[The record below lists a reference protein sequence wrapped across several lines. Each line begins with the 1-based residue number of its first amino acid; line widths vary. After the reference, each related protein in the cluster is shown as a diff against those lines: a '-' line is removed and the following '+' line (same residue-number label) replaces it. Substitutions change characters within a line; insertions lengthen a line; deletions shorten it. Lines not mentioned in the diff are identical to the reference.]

1 MNCRPERRV
10 LQRWATALC
19 AASLLA
25 IGLPLAA
32 QDSRSPAQNSL
43 AAAERFA
50 AAQND
55 RAARVELLNAVQK
68 DPDLAPAR
76 IALAAISL
84 RLADPDSADAAL
96 RKAIDL
102 GASPAQ
108 LRHLLGETYRQQRRY
123 DEALS
128 QLEAADIAPE
138 HRAEAARYAGRT
150 YQDLGNADAARAAFD
165 RALALGD
172 PNAELWTDIGR
183 FRLARHDIAGAADAA
198 ERAVAIDGRDAGAL
212 GLRGETVRAQFGL
225 AAALPWFEQGLRAS
239 PDNIALLEAYG
250 ATLGDLGRHREM
262 LAVAR
267 RIVALQPGNPNGYFM
282 QAVIAARAHE
292 FGLAKRLIG
301 MTDGQMNTIPAMLL
315 LSGSVEYG
323 LGNDLLAA
331 EYWGRLAEMQ
341 PLNRTAAALAARALY
356 RAGDAAGAAQMLPV
370 DAASDTGSYG
380 EWVLA
385 RSFEALGNRDAAMAM
400 LNRAQVPGSGAA
412 VLPGPGAGPA
422 ADVRARIAAGNFA
435 GARLVGQALAERNPG
450 VADAQILLGDVL
462 AEQGD
467 ARGAMAAY
475 GRAAA
480 LDFSPSLMQRMV
492 AMARAVGDEDA
503 ALGVLVRFLQANP
516 ASLPARRL
524 LAETYLA
531 AGANEA
537 AAALYRDLIAVI
549 GPNDAMLHAGYAR
562 ALSGAGRAGAALDQA
577 RRAYRVQPGNPEVV
591 HIYGYVALQAGEH
604 EEAREILEKAVAM
617 LPDNPLA
624 RRHLAMAEA
633 ALRKD

>member
-1 MNCRPERRV
+1 MNCRPDRTHLRRW
-10 LQRWATALC
+10 RTGLC
-19 AASLLA
+19 AALLLA

-32 QDSRSPAQNSL
+32 QDGSSPATQAI
-43 AAAERFA
+43 AAADRFA
-50 AAQND
+50 AAQNY

-68 DPDLAPAR
+68 DPDWAPAR
-76 IALAAISL
+76 VALAEVSL

-96 RKAIDL
+96 KKAIAL
-102 GASPAQ
+102 GAKPAR

-123 DEALS
+123 DAALN
-128 QLEAADIAPE
+128 QLEAADVAPE
-138 HRAEAARYAGRT
+138 NRAEAARFAGRT
-150 YQDLGNADAARAAFD
+150 YQNLGNMDAARAAFD

-172 PNAELWTDIGR
+172 ASAALWTDIGR
-183 FRLARHDIAGAADAA
+183 FRLARRDMAGAAAAA

-225 AAALPWFEQGLRAS
+225 AAALPWFQQGLRGS
-239 PDNIALLEAYG
+239 PDDVALLEAYG

-267 RIVALQPGNPNGYFM
+267 RIVALQPDNPNGYFM

-292 FGLAKRLIG
+292 FGLAKRLIAL
-301 MTDGQMNTIPAMLL
+301 TDGRMSNSPAMLL

-331 EYWGRLAEMQ
+331 EYWGRLAEQQ
-341 PLNRTAAALAARALY
+341 PLNRTAAMLAARALY
-356 RAGDAAGAAQMLPV
+356 RAGDAGGAAQKLPV
-370 DAASDTGSYG
+370 DAASDAGSYG

-385 RSFEALGNRDAAMAM
+385 RSFEAMGERDAAMEM
-400 LNRAQVPGSGAA
+400 LNRAQVPGAGAA
-412 VLPGPGAGPA
+412 ALPGSGAGPA
-422 ADVRARIAAGNFA
+422 ADVRARIAAGNGA
-435 GARLVGQALAERNPG
+435 GALSVAETLAARNPG
-450 VADAQILLGDVL
+450 VADAQMLLGDVL

-480 LDFSPSLMQRMV
+480 LEFSPPLMQRMV
-492 AMARAVGDEDA
+492 ALTRGVGDEGA
-503 ALGVLVRFLQANP
+503 ARSVLTRFLQANP
-516 ASLPARRL
+516 ANLAARRL
-524 LAETYLA
+524 LAEDYLA

-549 GPNDAMLHAGYAR
+549 GPNDAMLQAGYAR
-562 ALSGAGRAGAALDQA
+562 ALLGAGRTEAALEQA
-577 RRAYRVQPGNPEVV
+577 RHAYRVQPGNPEVV
-591 HIYGYVALQAGEH
+591 HIYGYVALQAGASG
-604 EEAREILEKAVAM
+604 EAREILEKAVAM
-617 LPDNPLA
+617 LPDNALA

-633 ALRKD
+633 AAPKS